1 MKVDVKKLELLGASH
16 WWQLT

>member
-1 MKVDVKKLELLGASH
+1 MKVDVKKLESLVASH